1 VPRHAYLPPQ
11 VLVALAA
18 LAAVGL
24 AYSTLFTR
32 PAPAASRPDLR
43 FAPVDSGAR
52 PAASPTSTPA
62 QETKPREKDHRYLVV
77 SPAAGR
83 ELAVRSRP
91 GGPIVARLGARTEFG
106 SPQTVAVVRK
116 RGRWLG
122 VVSTRLPNGTLG
134 WVDSRA
140 ALRVSRTPLLLVLD
154 RSARRL
160 ELRRG
165 DRVIRRM
172 TVGVGRPSS
181 PTPAGRFAV
190 TDKLSGGSYGPFYGC
205 CIVALSAHQPNLP
218 AGWRGGDRIAIHGTN
233 DPGSIGAASSAG
245 CVHARDADLRVLMR
259 RVPLGT
265 PVFIRA

>member
-1 VPRHAYLPPQ
+1 V
-11 VLVALAA
+11 LAA
-18 LAAVGL
+18 LAVVGL

-32 PAPAASRPDLR
+32 PAPAASRPDLH
-43 FAPVDSGAR
+43 FAPAEPGPR
-52 PAASPTSTPA
+52 PAANPASTPA
-62 QETKPREKDHRYLVV
+62 QETKPREKDRRYLVV
-77 SPAAGR
+77 GPAAGH

-91 GGPIVARLGARTEFG
+91 GGPIVVRLGAQTEFG

-122 VVSTRLPNGTLG
+122 VVSTRLPNRTLG

-140 ALRVSRTPLLLVLD
+140 ALWVSSTPLLLVLD

-190 TDKLSGGSYGPFYGC
+190 TDKLSGGAYGPYYGC
-205 CIVALSAHQPNLP
+205 CILALSAHQPNLP

-233 DPGSIGAASSAG
+233 DSGSIGAASSAG
-245 CVHARDADLRVLMR
+245 CVHAHDADLRVLMR